1 MGKRSY
7 KQLNWTSRI
16 KLETMLKHGHSKK
29 EIAEELGVH
38 ISTVYRELK
47 RGTYEH
53 LNSDYT
59 TETRYSPEKAEA
71 HYQEGLAA
79 KGAPLKI
86 GKNHAAAQFIEEK
99 IGNEDYSPAAV
110 CALLRSPEYE
120 YLGITLCRATLY
132 KYVEEG
138 VFLTLTNADLPEKGD
153 RKKPHK
159 KVRRKQARASSGT
172 SIEQRP
178 EYVNE
183 RQEPGHWEMDTVV
196 GKKRTKARLLV
207 LSERV
212 TRREIIIRI
221 KDGRAGTVVAA
232 LDRLERL
239 YGAAFYEIFKTITV
253 DNGSEF
259 ADADGI
265 ERSARRKNA
274 KWTTVYYCHAYSSC
288 ERGTNENINRMIRRQ
303 FPKGTDFDK
312 VTAAD
317 VRRVEAWLNNYPREI
332 LGFLSSAQAFELAFS
347 RAA

>member
-1 MGKRSY
+1 MGERTY

-38 ISTVYRELK
+38 ISTIYRELK
-47 RGTYEH
+47 RGTY
-53 LNSDYT
+53 
-59 TETRYSPEKAEA
+59 
-71 HYQEGLAA
+71 
-79 KGAPLKI
+79 
-86 GKNHAAAQFIEEK
+86 
-99 IGNEDYSPAAV
+99 
-110 CALLRSPEYE
+110 
-120 YLGITLCRATLY
+120 
-132 KYVEEG
+132 
-138 VFLTLTNADLPEKGD
+138 
-153 RKKPHK
+153 
-159 KVRRKQARASSGT
+159 
-172 SIEQRP
+172 
-178 EYVNE
+178 
-183 RQEPGHWEMDTVV
+183 TVV

-221 KDGRAGTVVAA
+221 KDGRAETVVAA
-232 LDRLERL
+232 LDRLERI

-265 ERSARRKNA
+265 ERSARRKDA
-274 KWTTVYYCHAYSSC
+274 KRTTVYYCHAYSSC

-312 VTAAD
+312 VTAAE
-317 VRRVEAWLNNYPREI
+317 VKRVETWLNDYPREI
-332 LGFLSSAQAFELAFS
+332 LGFMSSAEAFKIAFD